1 MTLILKTIFLDN
13 NNRFAPVHNNSYD
26 KEPLAPNETKYSR
39 ENRHRVKEVD
49 ELHLTLQKQKEE
61 QDALLHMLTKQVAM
75 MEKQRILDR
84 EEWCRKEQE
93 LLAYRQVMTNTLDET
108 QQKLANVLKSREEQ
122 KEKEAYYQQQLQ
134 QQQLQQLQESQ
145 NAADAA
151 AAAAAAN
158 QPQEE
163 PEYVVNDSDDYDE
176 SSRKCEFYNKEP
188 DYNKRREL
196 RNSKSEEYMRF
207 QGSRSSSRASVHHTQ
222 RSPLYAEEERRPF
235 SRRNS
240 NASNRSNKSYR
251 LDPSPS
257 VTMVDNPATPRG
269 RRMSRPRARSIEAEK
284 WHSSVPDVYEPLQLL
299 EPLQSRRNYSV
310 ERRRSTGRS
319 RSVGRPQSMAYYGEA
334 DEQFDD
340 YDKYYEDPRYNETPP
355 YYRNEYYRSQPAVPP
370 HFYYDHFSTRAP
382 PRQQPRHQ
390 EYQEH
395 QHQDYQEQQRQRRA
409 GYAPG
414 GYDCDYY

>member
-1 MTLILKTIFLDN
+1 M
-13 NNRFAPVHNNSYD
+13 
-26 KEPLAPNETKYSR
+26 
-39 ENRHRVKEVD
+39 KEVD
-49 ELHLTLQKQKEE
+49 DLHLTLQKQKEE

-134 QQQLQQLQESQ
+134 QQQLQQLQQQQLQESQ
-145 NAADAA
+145 HAAD
-151 AAAAAAN
+151 AAAN

-163 PEYVVNDSDDYDE
+163 SEYVVRDSDDYDE
-176 SSRKCEFYNKEP
+176 SPRKYEFYDKEP

-207 QGSRSSSRASVHHTQ
+207 QDSRSSSRASVHRTQ

-240 NASNRSNKSYR
+240 NASNKSNKSYR

-257 VTMVDNPATPRG
+257 ATMVDNPATPRG
-269 RRMSRPRARSIEAEK
+269 RRMSRPRARSIEAEE
-284 WHSSVPDVYEPLQLL
+284 WHSNGPEVYKPLQ
-299 EPLQSRRNYSV
+299 PLQSRRTHSV
-310 ERRRSTGRS
+310 GRRRSTGRS
-319 RSVGRPQSMAYYGEA
+319 KSVGRPQSMAYYGEA
-334 DEQFDD
+334 DEQFGD
-340 YDKYYEDPRYNETPP
+340 YDTYYEDPRYNETPP
-355 YYRNEYYRSQPAVPP
+355 YYRKEYYRSQPTMPP
-370 HFYYDHFSTRAP
+370 HFYYDQFPTRAP